1 MGIGSRR
8 LVTSAFSLVLCVPC
22 SITVARAAEA
32 PSAEDVK
39 AAEADFSRG
48 RDAYKKGDYVEAAEY
63 FESADAHAPNER
75 VLELSITAR
84 ERAGS
89 LDRAATLAQYGLE
102 TYPNSE
108 KLRKI
113 GEPLVAKAKVDL
125 LEVTVECDEACS
137 VLDGTRLLHGAP
149 TTKRTVY
156 LTPGDHT
163 IRASWSNDRAAA
175 KPVGGAGGA
184 HADVAFA
191 APPIPVKE
199 EPTPFVA
206 VDPMVDSGGKR
217 KSGLPPVVF
226 WVGVGTTAVL
236 GGVTT
241 WSAIDTK
248 NNPGADAVRDAC
260 AGQGESCP
268 EYKDGRSRQTR
279 TNILIGATSV
289 VGVATALVGIFAT
302 NWGGGTPPPS
312 QLAKKP
318 EGLSVSPWISYSN
331 GATVGATGRF

>member
-1 MGIGSRR
+1 MGIRNRR
-8 LVTSAFSLVLCVPC
+8 LLSCALSLGLAVCA
-22 SITVARAAEA
+22 VAPHAVAADA

-75 VLELSITAR
+75 VLELAITSR
-84 ERAGS
+84 ERAGN

-137 VLDGTRLLHGAP
+137 VLDGTRLLHGTP

-163 IRASWSNDRAAA
+163 IRASWSDDRAAA
-175 KPVGGAGGA
+175 KPVSGASGN
-184 HADVAFA
+184 HVDVAFT
-191 APPIPVKE
+191 APPVE
-199 EPTPFVA
+199 TETPPPGDA
-206 VDPMVDSGGKR
+206 TPVDPMADSGVGK
-217 KSGLPPVVF
+217 KGGLPPVVF
-226 WVGVGTTAVL
+226 WIGVGATAVL

-241 WSAIDTK
+241 WSGIDTV
-248 NNPGADAVRDAC
+248 NNPGQDAVRNAC
-260 AGQGESCP
+260 AGLGDGCP
-268 EYKDGRSRQTR
+268 EYRDGRSRQTR
-279 TNILIGATSV
+279 TNILIGATSA
-289 VGVATALVGIFAT
+289 VGIATAIVGIFAT
-302 NWGGGTPPPS
+302 NWKGNGPPKDV
-312 QLAKKP
+312 AKKP
-318 EGLSVSPWISYSN
+318 EGFSVSPWVSYQN

>member
-1 MGIGSRR
+1 
-8 LVTSAFSLVLCVPC
+8 LAQ
-22 SITVARAAEA
+22 AADA

-39 AAEADFSRG
+39 AAEADFGRG
-48 RDAYKKGDYVEAAEY
+48 RDAYKQGDYVEAAEY

-84 ERAGS
+84 ERAGN

-137 VLDGTRLLHGAP
+137 VLDGTRLLHGEPA
-149 TTKRTVY
+149 TKRTVY

-163 IRASWSNDRAAA
+163 LRASWSQDRAAA
-175 KPVGGAGGA
+175 KPVGGAGGI
-184 HADVAFA
+184 HVDVAFT
-191 APPIPVKE
+191 APPIPEKE
-199 EPTPFVA
+199 VAAAAGA
-206 VDPMVDSGGKR
+206 VDPMADAGAQKKG
-217 KSGLPPVVF
+217 GLPPVVF
-226 WVGVGTTAVL
+226 WTGVGATAVL
-236 GGVTT
+236 GGVTI
-241 WSAIDTK
+241 WSGIDTM
-248 NNPGADAVRDAC
+248 NNPGADGVRQAC
-260 AGQGESCP
+260 AGLGESCP
-268 EYKDGRSRQTR
+268 EYRDGRSRQTR

-289 VGVATALVGIFAT
+289 VGVATAIVGIFAT
-302 NWGGGTPPPS
+302 NWSSDSPAKDV
-312 QLAKKP
+312 AKKP
-318 EGLSVSPWISYSN
+318 EGFSVAPWVSYQS